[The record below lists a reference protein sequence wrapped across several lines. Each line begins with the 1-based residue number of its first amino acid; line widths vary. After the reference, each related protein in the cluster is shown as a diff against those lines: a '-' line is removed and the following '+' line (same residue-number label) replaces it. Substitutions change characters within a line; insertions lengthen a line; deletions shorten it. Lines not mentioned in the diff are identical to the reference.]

1 MELQCLSLMMC
12 YFQLWFNNIGTRIL
26 NQEQCLGKTSLK
38 GQCHEMVVEVGPWSG
53 RLGNI
58 RIYLNEWK
66 MALYTTTPL
75 WATTRLRQTWPEARG
90 GKEKGDAGCGSVG
103 FEESGVII
111 FAKQLLW
118 PECKFLEWAD
128 SKGSRMCQKTTTLEF
143 IGVLL
148 PFIMIPELLINKYVV
163 VRVDNLA
170 CYFGWIN
177 RQAAGD
183 ATASIFIRALHL
195 ISLLLGCEVHIKHL
209 PRLLNWEAQLVD
221 RISRKSTTTKY
232 DEALLRSFD
241 FDMIPDCLKEWLKC
255 PSDDWDINLSL
266 LMFVKNKLIKN

>member
-1 MELQCLSLMMC
+1 M
-12 YFQLWFNNIGTRIL
+12 R
-26 NQEQCLGKTSLK
+26 
-38 GQCHEMVVEVGPWSG
+38 
-53 RLGNI
+53 
-58 RIYLNEWK
+58 
-66 MALYTTTPL
+66 
-75 WATTRLRQTWPEARG
+75 PEAGG

-103 FEESGVII
+103 FDESGVII

-118 PECKFLEWAD
+118 PECEFLEWAD
-128 SKGSRMCQKTTTLEF
+128 SKGSKMCQKTTTLEF

-148 PFIMIPELLINKYVV
+148 PFITIPELLTNKYVV
-163 VRVDNLA
+163 VKVDNLA

-195 ISLLLGCEVHIKHL
+195 ISLFLRCEVHIEHL
-209 PRLLNWEAQLVD
+209 PRLSNWEAQLVD

-241 FDMIPDCLKEWLKC
+241 FEMIPDCLEEWLKC
-255 PSDDWDINLSL
+255 PSDDWDLSLRL
-266 LMFVKNKLIKN
+266 LMFVKNKLIKD